1 MRYHASNQPQ
11 SPNVPD
17 DTHMDTLTSQ
27 AKHDVTQ
34 PQCVP
39 ATRAPFF
46 VNFMGLYFKKSKIV
60 ALVARTNGGCI
71 ASNFAWQVSV
81 SIWVTYVI
89 FGLSGLLE
97 V

>member
-1 MRYHASNQPQ
+1 MRYHTSNQPK

-27 AKHDVTQ
+27 AEHEVTQ

-39 ATRAPFF
+39 ATRAPFY

-71 ASNFAWQVSV
+71 ASNFACQLSG
-81 SIWVTYVI
+81 SIWVIYGT
-89 FGLSGLLE
+89 FAHLG
-97 V
+97 